1 MSEKSNH
8 APPPDVDAP
17 DVGTGGT
24 VAAHQKRH
32 AWEHWG
38 WIWSVVFFASLL
50 LPIVLFRVDQELDES
65 AWRRVLLYGAAAI
78 AVHLV
83 GFWGLPRWGTHL
95 GARPLYGILYSIALG
110 LITLA
115 LLTIHPSFGLL
126 YAGYFT
132 QLFYALPARSAIPL
146 AMASTVLFGVTSL
159 DAPSLPALL
168 QDPALWLWILAGVCG
183 SLISLWLNAIIN
195 QSAERQA
202 LIERLHRAQAELAR
216 MERASGILEER
227 QRLAR
232 EIHDTLAQGLISII
246 THLETA
252 DQALDSDPAHRNN
265 ATLQHHLKQ
274 AQNTARSNLREAR
287 RVVQD
292 LRPDVLVNQG
302 LPDAMRR
309 TVAAWQADSGI
320 AAAIYITGVVTP
332 LATEIEV
339 TLVRVLQEAL
349 ANVAKHAHAQQVNV
363 TLSYMSDRILLDVQ
377 DDGDGLHATTPDPR
391 HSMGFGLQSMRERVT
406 NLGGTL
412 NLESEPGSGTTL
424 VIEAPLTLQLDQAL
438 RAVPAATTAA
448 RDSL

>member
-8 APPPDVDAP
+8 APPPDMGMP
-17 DVGTGGT
+17 DVGTGGS
-24 VAAHQKRH
+24 VAAQQKRH

-38 WIWSVVFFASLL
+38 WIWSVVFFTSLL
-50 LPIVLFRVDQELDES
+50 LPIILFRVDQELGES

-110 LITLA
+110 LITQA
-115 LLTIHPSFGLL
+115 LLTVHPSFGLL

-132 QLFYALPARSAIPL
+132 QLFYALPARSAIPV

-168 QDPALWLWILAGVCG
+168 QHPALWLWILGGICG

-309 TVAAWQADSGI
+309 TVAAWQVDSGI

-339 TLVRVLQEAL
+339 TLIRVLQEAL
-349 ANVAKHAHAQQVNV
+349 ANVAKHAHARQVNV
-363 TLSYMSDRILLDVQ
+363 TLSYMPDRILLDVQ
-377 DDGDGLHATTPDPR
+377 DDGDGLHATTPDPQ

-406 NLGGTL
+406 SLGGTL

-424 VIEAPLTLQLDQAL
+424 VIEAPLTVQPNPTP
-438 RAVPAATTAA
+438 RPTSPVPPVT
-448 RDSL
+448 RDGL